1 MKNILKEVFKVAV
14 LGGVLLAL
22 QVVAFSEPTQT
33 PPGGNVPAPINVG
46 SAQQTKSGGLTVGS
60 LASLGSAFLA
70 TNSGNVGVGT
80 VSPSQ
85 KLDVA
90 GYVRGATG
98 LCIGGDCRTSWPGS
112 KAAFVSASSKVS
124 ISSASWQDMPD
135 LSLSIST
142 NSSPLFIQAEIGGHY
157 SNDFTYFRFVIDGTP
172 KGAFRVFGGYQSSV
186 SFSWIENVSEGSHNI
201 KVQWYSTVT
210 SCAGGSDCWVN
221 HGISTTRSLAA
232 IGL

>member
-98 LCIGGDCRTSWPGS
+98 LCIGGDCRTAWPSGALS
-112 KAAFVSASSKVS
+112 VVTGRQGGALVLSCPAGKTAVAAMCAMVQMTGFEEPYDEATWKC
-124 ISSASWQDMPD
+124 
-135 LSLSIST
+135 
-142 NSSPLFIQAEIGGHY
+142 
-157 SNDFTYFRFVIDGTP
+157 TP
-172 KGAFRVFGGYQSSV
+172 
-186 SFSWIENVSEGSHNI
+186 
-201 KVQWYSTVT
+201 
-210 SCAGGSDCWVN
+210 
-221 HGISTTRSLAA
+221 
-232 IGL
+232 